1 MVDGTIIPIGRMVM
15 AVGNLPCRIGT
26 DYGYAGG
33 SGSGRGQ
40 DLVLDVAKR

>member
-1 MVDGTIIPIGRMVM
+1 M
-15 AVGNLPCRIGT
+15 AVGNLPCRIGKLIMV
-26 DYGYAGG
+26 DAGG